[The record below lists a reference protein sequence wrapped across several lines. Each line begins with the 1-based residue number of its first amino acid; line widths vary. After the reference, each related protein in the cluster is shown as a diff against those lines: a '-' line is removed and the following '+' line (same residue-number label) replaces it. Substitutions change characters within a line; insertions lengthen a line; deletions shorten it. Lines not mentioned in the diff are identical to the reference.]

1 MVPGQKGFFGERGT
15 EGDIGFPGI
24 TGLAGVQGPPG
35 FKGQKGKVQRS
46 HRPPGAAEPAVSTGP
61 EQGRPVLPVSSS
73 PAVTARSSPR
83 MSVPTCTQPG
93 CAGREG
99 LTAESVCPSV
109 SLYLP

>member
-1 MVPGQKGFFGERGT
+1 MVPGQKGSFGLRGT

-46 HRPPGAAEPAVSTGP
+46 HRPPGAAEPAVSAGP
-61 EQGRPVLPVSSS
+61 EQGRPVLPVCSS

-83 MSVPTCTQPG
+83 VSVPTCTQPG
-93 CAGREG
+93 CAGRAG
-99 LTAESVCPSV
+99 LTAEAVCLPV
-109 SLYLP
+109 SLYVL